1 MLCRMHQS
9 HSADRRHFLKSL
21 ASVLMILVVM
31 DLLLLWH
38 LSDFWQ
44 QPMPMTT
51 KMGVVSYE
59 ILVLL
64 LCSSTLYVLG
74 HLRRLPERSRTASSR
89 WMRD

>member
-1 MLCRMHQS
+1 MHQS

-21 ASVLMILVVM
+21 AFVLMILVVM

-64 LCSSTLYVLG
+64 LCSSTLFCVPYVSVC
-74 HLRRLPERSRTASSR
+74 PT
-89 WMRD
+89 